1 MRCFHLIK
9 LWQLNDLTPAAIAGL
24 SSSPSWV
31 SLRQPPC
38 TQLRVKQQRDLS
50 GALKS
55 TLREPEPELRGLRGS
70 SGSASAASS
79 SNCRFAIRRRQSS
92 SVAKASKNYH
102 KLYLFLALIG
112 VERQSTA
119 LRIVLHAHC
128 ITPASFAEATSVLE
142 ISGPQAE
149 VVIPS
154 FYPLPLS
161 MMKIL
166 R

>member
-1 MRCFHLIK
+1 LY
-9 LWQLNDLTPAAIAGL
+9 AATSQATTR
-24 SSSPSWV
+24 SF
-31 SLRQPPC
+31 R
-38 TQLRVKQQRDLS
+38 R
-50 GALKS
+50 LKS
-55 TLREPEPELRGLRGS
+55 TLREPELRGLSGS

-149 VVIPS
+149 VVFTFVSPPAPEHDEDLEVDVRVERRCCHGGSINLYQPIP
-154 FYPLPLS
+154 PIKTIP
-161 MMKIL
+161 KTP
-166 R
+166 